1 MAAVVVALPAA
12 SAGAASSEADQ
23 LIVADPLP
31 GYVLAEGGS
40 LNGPIDVGTLMQL
53 EGTESADVPDVFHEF
68 AGYART
74 WRNDDGSAAVVLV
87 IDCHDQHSATDFLRG
102 ALRGQSDTDA
112 ESFDSE
118 LAGSAGFGL
127 DQDDLGMHVVI
138 WRQDKYFVQVFVAT
152 KAASPT
158 ETDAK
163 TLAASQAAFLR
174 SSLGAEPSISGARGA
189 NDPDESGA
197 AYRVGR
203 VMGALLIPGIV
214 TLVLVGRQR
223 RRAEQSAHE
232 ALFSTPP
239 PMFQRRSEL
248 PPPTLPPSG

>member
-1 MAAVVVALPAA
+1 MAALPAA
-12 SAGAASSEADQ
+12 PARAASSEADQ

-31 GYVLAEGGS
+31 GYVVAEGGS

-87 IDCHDQHSATDFLRG
+87 IDCHDQHSATDFLQG
-102 ALRGQSDTDA
+102 ALHGQSKTDA
-112 ESFDSE
+112 ESFNSG
-118 LAGSAGFGL
+118 LAGSAGFAV

-138 WRQDKYFVQVFVAT
+138 WRQGKYFVQVFVAT

-158 ETDAK
+158 EADAK

-174 SSLGAEPSISGARGA
+174 SGLGAEPSISGSRSA
-189 NDPDESGA
+189 NDSEESGI
-197 AYRVGR
+197 AYQLGKAT
-203 VMGALLIPGIV
+203 GLLLFISIV
-214 TLVLVGRQR
+214 VLVIARSNQR
-223 RRAEQSAHE
+223 RADQRAHE

-239 PMFQRRSEL
+239 PTFQRRSEL